1 MWSPTVWRAM
11 RGAAWAALL
20 APGITAL
27 PGADDFVEEP
37 RPPQPAPAFP
47 QPVPVMPQLRM
58 EMLRQF
64 ERPGRAAEEPR
75 PQVPSLGIATAPLP
89 PAVRAQVDLPDGVG
103 LLVDMVAQDGPAAE
117 AGLRQFDLLV
127 KFDDQLVCSPQQLDT
142 LVRMAGVG
150 ATASLTIRR
159 GGKEQV
165 LEATVEERAD
175 GLQSLPVAPGGPW
188 QPFPPAEAMPGGL
201 PGADGLAE
209 EIRRRVEEALRA
221 AQPGFAVPPN
231 GFMPPPP
238 PPLPPLP
245 PIPPLQ
251 PAPGAGRSQGMAMV
265 SDADGTIEIRDQDGA
280 RTVTIRDPA
289 GKQIHAG
296 PLVTAA
302 DLEAVPEEFRDKV
315 RAAQGRL
322 GRGAAPRPEALPARP
337 RRAAPPLEPA
347 PEPERRKADSAEI

>member
-1 MWSPTVWRAM
+1 MWRPTIWRAM
-11 RGAAWAALL
+11 RGPAWAALL
-20 APGITAL
+20 ATGMTSL
-27 PGADDFVEEP
+27 PGADDFLEEP

-47 QPVPVMPQLRM
+47 APVPAFPQPMPVMPQPRLEVLRH
-58 EMLRQF
+58 R
-64 ERPGRAAEEPR
+64 
-75 PQVPSLGIATAPLP
+75 VPSLGIATAPLP

-103 LLVDMVAQDGPAAE
+103 LLVETVSQDGPAGE

-175 GLQSLPVAPGGPW
+175 GLQPLPVTPGGPW

-280 RTVTIRDPA
+280 LTVTIRDPA

-296 PLVTAA
+296 PLGTAA

-322 GRGAAPRPEALPARP
+322 GRGGAPWPEAPPARP
-337 RRAAPPLEPA
+337 PRAAPPLEPA
-347 PEPERRKADSAEI
+347 PEPERRKAASAEI

>member
-1 MWSPTVWRAM
+1 MGKAIGWSARRAV
-11 RGAAWAALL
+11 AWAAVL
-20 APGITAL
+20 AMGVTSL

-37 RPPQPAPAFP
+37 PQPAPAFP
-47 QPVPVMPQLRM
+47 APVPVFPQPMPVMPQLRL
-58 EMLRQF
+58 EMLR
-64 ERPGRAAEEPR
+64 PK
-75 PQVPSLGIATAPLP
+75 VPSLGIATAPLP

-103 LLVDMVAQDGPAAE
+103 LLVENVVQDGPADE

-142 LVRMAGVG
+142 LVRMAGAG

-175 GLQSLPVAPGGPW
+175 GWQPFPVVPGGPW
-188 QPFPPAEAMPGGL
+188 QPFPPMEAIPGGP

-221 AQPGFAVPPN
+221 AQPGFAAPPN
-231 GFMPPPP
+231 GFM
-238 PPLPPLP
+238 PLPPLP

-251 PAPGAGRSQGMAMV
+251 PAPGVGRSQGMAV
-265 SDADGTIEIRDQDGA
+265 ASDADGTIEIRDQDGV

-296 PLVTAA
+296 PLGTAA
-302 DLEAVPEEFRDKV
+302 DLEAVPEKFRDKV
-315 RAAQGRL
+315 RAAEGRL
-322 GRGAAPRPEALPARP
+322 GRGGPPWPEASPARP
-337 RRAAPPLEPA
+337 PRAVPPLEPA
-347 PEPERRKADSAEI
+347 PEPARRKAAPTEI